1 MKIQLSRDWT
11 EFLSALISRRV
22 RFVLVGGHA
31 VAGHGEPRLT
41 EDLDVFVERSPANA
55 RKLRQALV
63 DFGFGHVA
71 PTAAELARPHKVFML
86 GHKPWRIDILTSI
99 DGVTFGQAWK
109 SRVKAEFKVDPLY
122 VIGRDML
129 IKNKR
134 AAGRDQD
141 RADVASLVKH
151 APPRAK
157 RGRRTRSA

>member
-1 MKIQLSRDWT
+1 VKIELNRDWT

-55 RKLRQALV
+55 RKLRLALV

-71 PTAAELARPHKVFML
+71 PTTDELTRPHKVFML

-99 DGVTFGQAWK
+99 DGVSFVQAWK
-109 SRVKAEFKVDPLY
+109 SRVKADFVATPLY
-122 VIGRDML
+122 VIGRELL

-141 RADVASLVKH
+141 RADVAALERH
-151 APPRAK
+151 NPK
-157 RGRRTRSA
+157 RTTPKTRR